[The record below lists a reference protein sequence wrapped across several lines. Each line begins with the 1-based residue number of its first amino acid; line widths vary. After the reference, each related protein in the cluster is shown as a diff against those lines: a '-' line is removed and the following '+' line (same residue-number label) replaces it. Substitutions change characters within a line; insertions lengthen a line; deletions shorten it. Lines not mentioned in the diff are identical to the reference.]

1 MEVQLILATK
11 KSKLINIHINK
22 FRGLQ
27 NVDIDFGERITLI
40 CGKNGTAKSTIL
52 GIIAQVFSFSTDYT
66 TNPVVRN
73 GLNQYKTLLGKNYT
87 SVFSEHFRF
96 SEEFDLPGS
105 MDVELSVY
113 DGLEKKLKDNLSLK
127 IYDSA
132 DRSKSRPVLRGNND
146 RNITL
151 PVIYLS
157 VNRLTPIVL
166 RRYNAAEN
174 SYISDNINLALML
187 SNRILLQEN
196 NKITSTS
203 GDLESLATHDENYDY
218 QSISVG
224 EDNVGQIV
232 KAMLSFK
239 KLKEEFENYSGGI
252 LLIDEADAGLFPAA
266 QVEFFKELRKFSKDY
281 NVQVIMTSH
290 SPTLIQEVFEQ
301 KDTRNYKTIYL
312 TNTYGPVEVMNDFSW
327 SDIEADINV
336 RTKQV
341 IAGLNL
347 PLINVYFE
355 DNECREFFKA
365 LIRKRKLTKVIKLSH
380 TSLGGEQLLTLK
392 KEKIPEFSSK
402 SIIVLDSDKEIPSEY
417 NNFINLPGRLPP
429 DQLIF
434 ETLYNLPNDEEY
446 WKNPSKFTKSVFQ
459 KIKNNVIN
467 DKIKSLFS
475 SSDTIDLGSIVK
487 EFRESNLNQH
497 GLVRETFKNFYRDSE
512 IQMVIKGSI
521 KHNPFTIWKNDN
533 EDESEEFERNLIEK
547 LRLVYIK
554 GYKVP
559 KSLVD
564 EYFS

>member
-1 MEVQLILATK
+1 MAK
-11 KSKLINIHINK
+11 RKSKLINIHINK

-66 TNPVVRN
+66 TDPVERN
-73 GLNQYKTLLGKNYT
+73 GLNQFKTLLGKNYT

-113 DGLEKKLKDNLSLK
+113 DGLERKLKDKLSLK

-157 VNRLTPIVL
+157 VNRLTPIVF
-166 RRYNAAEN
+166 RRYAAAEN
-174 SYISDNINLALML
+174 DYISENNDIALRL
-187 SNRILLQEN
+187 SNSILLQEN
-196 NKITSTS
+196 NLITSTS
-203 GDLESLATHDENYDY
+203 GDLESLATHDEKYDY

-239 KLKEEFENYSGGI
+239 KLKEEFNNYSGGI

-266 QVEFFKELRKFSKDY
+266 QVEFFKILRKFSKDY
-281 NVQVIMTSH
+281 KVQVIMTSH

-301 KDTRNYKTIYL
+301 KDIKNYKTIYL
-312 TNTYGPVEVMNDFSW
+312 TNTYGPVEVMSDFNW

-341 IAGLNL
+341 ASNLNL
-347 PLINVYFE
+347 PVVNVYFE
-355 DNECREFFKA
+355 DDECREFFRA
-365 LIRKRKLTKVIKLSH
+365 MIRKRKLTKVMNLSH

-392 KEKIPEFSSK
+392 REKIPEFSSK
-402 SIIVLDSDKEIPSEY
+402 SIVILDSDKNIPNEY
-417 NNFINLPGRLPP
+417 KNFINLPGNLPP

-434 ETLYNLPNDEEY
+434 QTLFNLSNNNDY
-446 WKNPSKFTKSVFQ
+446 WRNPFGFTKSVFQ
-459 KIKNNVIN
+459 RIKNNVIHN
-467 DKIKSLFS
+467 NIKSLFPT
-475 SSDTIDLGSIVK
+475 SDTIDLDLIVR
-487 EFRESNLNQH
+487 EFRSSNLNQH
-497 GLVRETFKNFYRDSE
+497 GLVRDTFKNFYRDAE
-512 IQMVIKGSI
+512 VQAVVKGPIKY
-521 KHNPFTIWKNDN
+521 NPFTIWKNDN
-533 EDESEEFERNLIEK
+533 LDESNEFEKSLIEK
-547 LRLVYIK
+547 LKLIYIK

-559 KSLVD
+559 ASVVD